1 MRSLNRGLTLV
12 ELMIAL
18 AISAVLA
25 LAAAPYLG
33 DYVANSRLREG
44 GNTLLAQTLLAQSE
58 ARKRNVPV
66 RLRVEGNSI
75 RTLDISAGDDGVL
88 LSEQTLASP
97 LAAAT
102 PTSIDFGSDGRLRPP
117 GVGLPAP
124 DVLGVNLVL
133 TGSTCSADRRCP
145 GLRVDAGGAIRL
157 CGDSTQS
164 CN

>member
-1 MRSLNRGLTLV
+1 MRHLSRGLTLV

-25 LAAAPYLG
+25 LTAAPFLG

-75 RTLDISAGDDGVL
+75 RMLDISAGGAGEL
-88 LSEQTLASP
+88 IREQTLSNP

-117 GVGLPAP
+117 APAEVAV
-124 DVLGVNLVL
+124 DLVL
-133 TGSTCSADRRCP
+133 TGSNCSADRRCP
-145 GLRVDAGGAIRL
+145 SLRVDAGGAIRL
-157 CGDSTQS
+157 CGDNTQACS
-164 CN
+164 

>member
-1 MRSLNRGLTLV
+1 MRRLNRGLTLI

-25 LAAAPYLG
+25 VAAAPFLG

-58 ARKRNVPV
+58 ARSRNVPM
-66 RLRVEGNSI
+66 RLSVAGNSL
-75 RTLDISAGDDGVL
+75 RLLD
-88 LSEQTLASP
+88 LSDPNAVVVVREQTLANS
-97 LAAAT
+97 LVAAVDT
-102 PTSIDFGSDGRLRPP
+102 NIDFGSDGRLTP
-117 GVGLPAP
+117 LQ
-124 DVLGVNLVL
+124 DVGVNLVMSN
-133 TGSTCSADRRCP
+133 STCSADRRCP

-157 CGDSTQS
+157 CGDITQS

>member
-1 MRSLNRGLTLV
+1 MRRLKRGLTLI

-25 LAAAPYLG
+25 MAAAPFLG

-58 ARKRNVPV
+58 ARSRNVPM
-66 RLRVEGNSI
+66 RLSVAGNSL
-75 RTLDISAGDDGVL
+75 RLLDMSDPDAGVVVR
-88 LSEQTLASP
+88 EQTLANS
-97 LAAAT
+97 LVAAVDT
-102 PTSIDFGSDGRLRPP
+102 DINFGSDGRLTP
-117 GVGLPAP
+117 LQ
-124 DVLGVNLVL
+124 DVGVNLVMSN
-133 TGSTCSADRRCP
+133 STCSADRRCP

-157 CGDSTQS
+157 CGDITQS